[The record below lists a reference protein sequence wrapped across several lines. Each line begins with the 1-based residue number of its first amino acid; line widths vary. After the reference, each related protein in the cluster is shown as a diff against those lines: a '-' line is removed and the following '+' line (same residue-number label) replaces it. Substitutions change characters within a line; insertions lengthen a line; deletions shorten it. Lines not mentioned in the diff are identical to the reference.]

1 MGDIYAALTAITAEV
16 GGISKERENK
26 QQGYKFRGID
36 DMYDAL
42 HGLFAKHGVTSVPE
56 VLDIQR
62 EERASKS
69 GGVIISTLAK
79 IAYTFYAKDGSSVR
93 AVTIGEGMD
102 SGDKSANKA
111 MAGAHK
117 YALVQVFSIPTH
129 EGVDSE
135 NEDPDSAPKAKV
147 ELPKKTEAQYAYD
160 NIIDDLT
167 GLLKSNKFTKEQC
180 TEWRVTM
187 DTAMKDADPLSTLK
201 EIHDKLRLAITKRM
215 TGGQI

>member
-1 MGDIYAALTAITAEV
+1 MPDIYTALAAITAEV
-16 GGISKERENK
+16 GGIAKERENK

-36 DMYDAL
+36 DVYDAL

-62 EERASKS
+62 EERPSKS
-69 GGVIISTLAK
+69 GGVLIVTVAK
-79 IAYTFYAKDGSSVR
+79 IRYTFYARDGSFVH

-135 NEDPDSAPKAKV
+135 NEDPEPAPKPTV
-147 ELPKKTEAQYAYD
+147 LPPKTDKQYAYD
-160 NIIDDLT
+160 NIIADLT
-167 GLLKSNKFTKEQC
+167 GLLKSGKFTKDQC

-187 DTAMKDADPLSTLK
+187 DSAMKDADAVSALK
-201 EIHDKLRLAITKRM
+201 EIHDKLRLVILKL
-215 TGGQI
+215 GKGSEV